1 MVGRA
6 VTDGCPSE
14 QGRWNL
20 LRVPSPALEKGIR
33 EMQLS
38 HDPGGVAAVLGEANL
53 VACGGLAPVLALAE
67 QAGLGQLLGERLTV
81 ASPNAPVKVTA
92 VVAGMVAG
100 ADSIDDMDLL
110 RHGAMDRLFAGVRSP
125 STLGTF
131 LRSFTFGHVRQLDA
145 VAARL
150 LVQLTAR
157 TPLLPGADAV
167 AYVDI
172 DDTVRA
178 THGYAKQGAGFG
190 YSGVNGLN
198 ALLGIVSTPM
208 SAPVIAAARLRKGST
223 NSARGAAR
231 LVTDTL
237 TTAKAAGPDPG
248 AGSLVIARMDSAFY
262 GHDVIAAVRRA
273 GAKFSVTTRM
283 TPTVRAPI
291 PSIAEEAW
299 TAIHYPNAFTDPDT
313 GELVSDAEDAE
324 VPLFT
329 AFTSRPKKQQVT
341 ARLIVRRVKRL
352 NPDLPSTTA
361 RGVVPAGQE
370 ELFTSWRYHAIF
382 TDSPEAMLDAEA
394 THRAHAVV
402 EQVIADLKNG
412 PLAHLPSG
420 VFTANAAWLALA
432 PIAFNL
438 LRAAGAL
445 AAPGPG
451 HGLAVATTAT
461 LRARLVAVPARIARS
476 ARRLTL
482 HLPTRWPWHQEWAHL
497 ANHTLGSTPAL
508 PAAA

>member
-1 MVGRA
+1 MGLVEGSRS
-6 VTDGCPSE
+6 V
-14 QGRWNL
+14 
-20 LRVPSPALEKGIR
+20 LEKGIR

-38 HDPGGVAAVLGEANL
+38 HDPAVIDAVFDEGNL
-53 VACGGLAPVLALAE
+53 VSCAGLAPVLALAE
-67 QAGLGQLLGERLTV
+67 QAGLSDLLKRLTV
-81 ASPNAPVKVTA
+81 PAPNAPLKVRSLL
-92 VVAGMVAG
+92 AGMVAG
-100 ADSIDDMDLL
+100 ADSIEDMDLL
-110 RHGAMDRLFAGVRSP
+110 RHGAMDRLFIGVRAP

-131 LRSFTFGHVRQLDA
+131 LRVFTFGHVRQLDA

-150 LVQLTAR
+150 LAQLAAR
-157 TPLLPGADAV
+157 TPLLPGAGEV

-198 ALLGIVSTPM
+198 ALLGVVSTPT

-237 TTAKAAGPDPG
+237 TTARAAGADPG
-248 AGSLVIARMDSAFY
+248 AGALVIARMDSAFY

-273 GAKFSVTTRM
+273 GARFSVTARM
-283 TPTVRAPI
+283 SPTVRAAI
-291 PSIAEEAW
+291 ASIDDQAW

-313 GELVSDAEDAE
+313 GELVSDAEVAE

-352 NPDLPSTTA
+352 NPDTA

-370 ELFTSWRYHAIF
+370 ELFTTWRYHAVF

-432 PIAFNL
+432 TIAFNL

-445 AAPGPG
+445 AATHPGR
-451 HGLAVATTAT
+451 GLAVATTAT
-461 LRARLVAVPARIARS
+461 LRARLISVPARLART

-482 HLPTRWPWHQEWAHL
+482 HLPARWPWHEHWTRL
-497 ANHTLGSTPAL
+497 ADHTLNPTPL
-508 PAAA
+508 PTAA